1 MTPAT
6 NRAARELPE
15 PPVRPHLTLLD
26 GRVRDSVLVGRTL
39 GGGPRGKAAEEELF
53 RRYRPAV
60 SRLAASLSELD
71 PDAAGHAGQEGFAPR
86 FPAPAS
92 LQGRHPFAAPLLP
105 LPRHRAPTH
114 PPSRA

>member
-26 GRVRDSVLVGRTL
+26 GRVRDSVLVGRAL

-53 RRYRPAV
+53 RRYRPTV
-60 SRLAASLSELD
+60 SRLAASFSELD
-71 PDAAGHAGQEGFAPR
+71 PDEADDVVQEAFLRG
-86 FPAPAS
+86 FPALAS
-92 LQGRHPFAAPLLP
+92 LKGRDPIPARLFTN
-105 LPRHRAPTH
+105 PRH
-114 PPSRA
+114 

>member
-26 GRVRDSVLVGRTL
+26 GRVRDSVLVGRAL

-53 RRYRPAV
+53 RRYRPTV
-60 SRLAASLSELD
+60 SRLAASFSELD
-71 PDAAGHAGQEGFAPR
+71 PDQAHHVVQEGLVPVR
-86 FPAPAS
+86 SGEPTP
-92 LQGRHPFAAPLLP
+92 QIQVPPPLLLRP
-105 LPRHRAPTH
+105 LLVQN
-114 PPSRA
+114 

>member
-26 GRVRDSVLVGRTL
+26 GRVRDSVLVGRAL

-60 SRLAASLSELD
+60 SRLPASFSELD
-71 PDAAGHAGQEGFAPR
+71 PAGTAGGVQEAFVPGVR
-86 FPAPAS
+86 APAS
-92 LQGRHPFAAPLLP
+92 RQGRSPVAGRL
-105 LPRHRAPTH
+105 
-114 PPSRA
+114 